1 MSEVDSTILPPRE
14 RDPDQL
20 LAHWQERAL
29 VAFFAHNS
37 SADRCKAW
45 DTRLGGTVA
54 ILTAVVGTSIFATLN
69 KDPSTAAKIGAGVV
83 TVAAAI
89 ASGIQAFAGLSK
101 RIEDYQQAA
110 RRYGSIRREIEQ
122 LRATADKAGAVP
134 SEEVTRIRNLLDIA
148 ADNSPNAPKR
158 IWLKSRRH
166 TRGEFTVWERLG
178 DRLRGLPPRTKLGL
192 HPTRRVSVSKEE
204 R

>member
-1 MSEVDSTILPPRE
+1 
-14 RDPDQL
+14 

-37 SADRCKAW
+37 AADRCKAW
-45 DTRLGGTVA
+45 DTRLGGAVA
-54 ILTAVVGTSIFATLN
+54 ILTAVVGTSIFATVDN
-69 KDPSTAAKIGAGVV
+69 DPSTAAKIVAGVV

-122 LRATADKAGAVP
+122 LRATFAQNGAVP
-134 SEEVTRIRNLLDIA
+134 DAQVTRIRTLLDTA
-148 ADNSPNAPKR
+148 AENSPNAPKR

-166 TRGEFTVWERLG
+166 TRGEFTVWERLS

-192 HPTRRVSVSKEE
+192 HPTRRRAAGRESDPGAEKNA
-204 R
+204 